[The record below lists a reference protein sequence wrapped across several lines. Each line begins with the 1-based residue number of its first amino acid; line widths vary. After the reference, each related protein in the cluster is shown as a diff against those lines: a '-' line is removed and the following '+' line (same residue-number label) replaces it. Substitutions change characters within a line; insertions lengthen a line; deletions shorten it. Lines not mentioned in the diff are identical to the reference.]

1 MNAKLEN
8 QNNLTPLEQKL
19 ASTLKPVKP
28 SPVFVQTTRR
38 RFNFASPTTVAQ
50 RLAGSNYFL
59 ILMASCIGAALLI
72 ISIARFIFFLLGR
85 NK

>member
-1 MNAKLEN
+1 MNAKLDN
-8 QNNLTPLEQKL
+8 QNNLTPLEQRL
-19 ASTLKPVKP
+19 ASTLRPVKP

-50 RLAGSNYFL
+50 RLADSNYLF
-59 ILMASCIGAALLI
+59 ILMASCIGVAVLI
-72 ISIARFIFFLLGR
+72 IAVARFIFFLLGR